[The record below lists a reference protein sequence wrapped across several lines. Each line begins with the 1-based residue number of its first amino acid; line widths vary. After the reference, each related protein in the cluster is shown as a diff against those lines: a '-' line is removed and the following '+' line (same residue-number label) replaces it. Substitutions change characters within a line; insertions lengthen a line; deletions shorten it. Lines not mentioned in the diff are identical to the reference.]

1 MGENHANE
9 PNQQNIL
16 NTHCD
21 LTIAFWQRLWCHTS
35 TNTCKIAQ
43 NSRKTFSNNFYTKL
57 KNTIIILVLTSKSGS
72 PNSTFLSIRPGLMRA
87 GSRVSGRLVAMR
99 TLMFPRGSNPSNWF
113 INSNMVRCTS
123 LELPSPSLNL
133 VPIKKSTCMHNKD

>member
-1 MGENHANE
+1 MGENRVNE

-16 NTHCD
+16 HSLRSNYCV
-21 LTIAFWQRLWCHTS
+21 LA
-35 TNTCKIAQ
+35 KIVMSYKYQHLQ